1 MMNYRHKTKA
11 ELIEEIERLKKAD
24 QANRINLDDNLLL
37 KIAENYPNSYISI
50 IKKDLTTGFTSGQEF
65 KNQKLD
71 PKAFIGLT
79 LDQVFGEHT
88 QTVKK
93 KYLKTFDGE
102 EQIFELFINDQFQ
115 LYKTTPLANE
125 QGEIDKI
132 LVVVENISERKNTEI
147 ELSNSQKQ
155 LKAVFNNTRDL
166 QLLVQVEGLK
176 QFRVEAVNHAYI
188 NACNGVGLNI
198 SELDLVGETLDH
210 LLINILGLD
219 KNVMDYT
226 LNNYQQAIDTN
237 ERVSYSES
245 IIVNGNPY
253 HAEITLSPIVYS
265 DGKLRYVLYNSH
277 DITIEK
283 EALKS
288 LMESEERFHQLF
300 EKHDAVM
307 LLIEPETGKIIDANL
322 SAQSFYGYPDET
334 LKRMTIQD
342 INTYPKEKV
351 HKLSIQAQKENQNY
365 FVFPHCLASGEIRTV
380 EVHSSPIII
389 NKKQILFSIIHD
401 ITDRIRAE
409 KDLLENEEKFRNL
422 YSNSPY
428 GIIICQLIRDSNGNI
443 IDFIHK
449 EGNQSVETQT
459 GFNLND
465 LVGKKASEIV
475 DTKMLAGLT
484 KMYGDV
490 VSTGETINY
499 TQYFAIYDRTLE
511 VRAYP
516 MHGDIFIINFV
527 DISDKI
533 KAEKKLNQS
542 EEKFRGIYEQSPL
555 AIEIYDVEGK
565 LIDVN
570 QQTLDLFGIDDKNLF
585 LGLDLFEDPNLSTE
599 KIAILKKGQSVFIS
613 TDFDFEVVKSNN
625 LYSTSRSGK
634 MYMDM
639 YAIPFR
645 QKETISGYLVQII
658 ETTERKNLEETTQIA
673 QEETT
678 HLLKLAE
685 KSAQVL
691 LSVVE
696 DEKSAREEVKNL
708 NKKLEQRVLE
718 RAAQLAEVNTELEA
732 FSYSVSHDLRAP
744 LRAVSGFVHI
754 LEEDYGAKLDLE
766 GKRLCSVISESAEH
780 MGSLIDNLLAFSRIG
795 RTTMRLS
802 LVNMVEIVNSLILEL
817 MSPKDLER
825 VDFEVDQL
833 PNAIGD
839 PKLIRQVWVNLF
851 SNALK
856 FSSTQERAVI
866 KVRSERKGDEVLYSI
881 CDNGVGFDMRY
892 TEKLFGVFQRL
903 HAVTEF
909 EGTGVGLAITQRII
923 LRHGGRIW
931 AEGETDKGATFY
943 FSLKGE

>member
-1 MMNYRHKTKA
+1 MVNYRHKTKA
-11 ELIEEIERLKKAD
+11 ELIEEIERFKKAD
-24 QANRINLDDNLLL
+24 QEHRNIRHNNLLVF
-37 KIAENYPNSYISI
+37 IAENYPNSFFSI
-50 IKKDLTTGFTSGQEF
+50 IEKDLTVGFSAGQEF
-65 KNQKLD
+65 KNQNLD
-71 PKAFIGLT
+71 PKAFVGLT

-93 KYLKTFDGE
+93 RYLKTFDGE
-102 EQIFELFINDQFQ
+102 KQTFELFINDQFQ
-115 LYKTTPLANE
+115 LYKTIPLPNE

-132 LVVVENISERKNTEI
+132 LVVVENISDRKNAEI
-147 ELSNSQKQ
+147 QLSNSQKQ
-155 LKAVFNNTRDL
+155 LKAVFNNTRDI
-166 QLLVQVEGLK
+166 QLLTQYEGPGR
-176 QFRVEAVNHAYI
+176 FRVVAVNPAYVS
-188 NACNGVGLNI
+188 ACKSMGLNLSSQDI
-198 SELDLVGETLDH
+198 LGKTLDD
-210 LLINILGLD
+210 LLVNSMGID
-219 KNVMDYT
+219 KSVLDYT
-226 LNNYQQAIDTN
+226 HNYYQQALDTE
-237 ERVSYSES
+237 ERVNYFES
-245 IIVNGNPY
+245 IMVNGKPY
-253 HAEITLSPIVYS
+253 HADISVSPIINS
-265 DGKLRYVLYNSH
+265 EDDQKYVLSNSH
-277 DITIEK
+277 DITERK
-283 EALKS
+283 QAENL
-288 LMESEERFHQLF
+288 LRESEERFHQLF
-300 EKHDAVM
+300 EKHNAIM

-322 SAQSFYGYPDET
+322 SAQNFYGYPDET
-334 LKRMTIQD
+334 LKQMTIQD
-342 INTYPKEKV
+342 INVSPEDKV
-351 HKLSIQAQKENQNY
+351 HELSIQAQRENQNY
-365 FVFPHCLASGEIRTV
+365 FIFPHCLASGEIRTV
-380 EVHSSPIII
+380 EVHSSPIFI
-389 NKKQILFSIIHD
+389 NEKQILFSIIHD

-409 KDLLENEEKFRNL
+409 KELLENEEKFRNL

-449 EGNQSVETQT
+449 EGNQSVEKQT

-475 DTKMLAGLT
+475 DTKVLAGLT

-499 TQYFAIYDRTLE
+499 TQYFAVYDRTLE
-511 VRAYP
+511 MRVYP
-516 MHGDIFIINFV
+516 LHDDIFIINFV
-527 DISDKI
+527 DISAQI
-533 KAEKKLNQS
+533 IAEKKLNQS

-565 LIDVN
+565 LIEVN
-570 QQTLDLFGIDDKNLF
+570 QHTLDLFGIEDKNLV
-585 LGLDLFEDPNLSTE
+585 LGFDLFEDPSLSTE
-599 KIAILKKGQSVFIS
+599 KIASLKNGQAVFIS

-625 LYSTSRSGK
+625 LYPTSRSGK

-645 QKETISGYLVQII
+645 QKEAISGYLVQII
-658 ETTERKNLEETTQIA
+658 ETTERKKLEETTQIA

-696 DEKSAREEVKNL
+696 DEKSAREEVKSL
-708 NKKLEQRVLE
+708 NKELEQRVLE
-718 RAAQLAEVNTELEA
+718 RTAQLAEANTELEA

-754 LEEDYGAKLDLE
+754 LEEDYGAKLDSE

-780 MGSLIDNLLAFSRIG
+780 MGCLIDNLLAFSRIG
-795 RTTMRLS
+795 RTTIRLS
-802 LVNMVEIVNSLILEL
+802 LVNMVEIVDSLVIEL
-817 MSPKDLER
+817 TFPTDLER

-833 PNAIGD
+833 HNAIGD
-839 PKLIRQVWVNLF
+839 PKLIRQVWVNLL

-856 FSSTQERAVI
+856 FSSTKERAVI

-881 CDNGVGFDMRY
+881 CDNGVGFDMKY
-892 TEKLFGVFQRL
+892 AEKLFGVFQRL

-909 EGTGVGLAITQRII
+909 EGTGVGLAIAQRII